1 MQESLTKQQA
11 QQEAGL
17 REMQGLVGAAL
28 AVPRELV
35 QPAFAAL
42 GKRHLSILKQHAAL
56 QHQPA
61 LVAAVMGCIGE
72 ATTWIM
78 TSSMELQS
86 LQNSMPRCSSSQ
98 HLWL

>member
-17 REMQGLVGAAL
+17 REVQGLVGAAL
-28 AVPRELV
+28 AVPREVV

-42 GKRHLSILKQHAAL
+42 GKQHLSILKQHAAL

-61 LVAAVMGCIGE
+61 LVAAVTGCRGE
-72 ATTWIM
+72 ATTLMLHYQQQGIAVIA
-78 TSSMELQS
+78 S
-86 LQNSMPRCSSSQ
+86 
-98 HLWL
+98 H